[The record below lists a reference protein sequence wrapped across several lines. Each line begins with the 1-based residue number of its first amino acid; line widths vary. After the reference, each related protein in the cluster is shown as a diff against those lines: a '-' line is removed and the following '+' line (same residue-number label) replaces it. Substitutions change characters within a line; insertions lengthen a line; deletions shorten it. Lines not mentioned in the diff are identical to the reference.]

1 MSKILTSNIEIDF
14 TQKVWKSDQ
23 IKLESF
29 DEQRIGKPKTTAR
42 LVRILFYCLYCMDVN
57 STPLT
62 LQKSNME
69 QSSYALESKNEG
81 CVESKNT

>member
-14 TQKVWKSDQ
+14 AQKVWKSDQ

-42 LVRILFYCLYCMDVN
+42 LASISFLLSVLHGCKLHSPNSSKVQCGNNHPMPWSRKMKDV
-57 STPLT
+57 
-62 LQKSNME
+62 
-69 QSSYALESKNEG
+69 
-81 CVESKNT
+81 

>member
-14 TQKVWKSDQ
+14 AQKVWKIDH

-42 LVRILFYCLYCMDVN
+42 LVHISFLLFVLHGCKFH
-57 STPLT
+57 S
-62 LQKSNME
+62 LQKSN
-69 QSSYALESKNEG
+69 AGTTILCFG
-81 CVESKNT
+81 VEK